1 MIKLY
6 KCFSYIYVLFAGKK
20 IRQVK
25 CKRKDDQSIVA
36 DKICEKG
43 VEKPQDEMACNA
55 EACAPRFVN
64 ELCYGVEV
72 LTLRHFIV
80 AKSLQWLIY
89 LCQQAS
95 VYITQSLT
103 ERSHF
108 VFRK

>member
-1 MIKLY
+1 MIKLCKY
-6 KCFSYIYVLFAGKK
+6 FSCNYVLFAGKK
-20 IRQVK
+20 TRQVK
-25 CKRKDDQSIVA
+25 CKRKDDQSVVA

-43 VEKPQDEMACNA
+43 VEKPQDEMACNT
-55 EACAPRFVN
+55 EACAPGFVN
-64 ELCYGVEV
+64 ELCYVEM
-72 LTLRHFIV
+72 LTLRHFIF

-103 ERSHF
+103 EHSHF